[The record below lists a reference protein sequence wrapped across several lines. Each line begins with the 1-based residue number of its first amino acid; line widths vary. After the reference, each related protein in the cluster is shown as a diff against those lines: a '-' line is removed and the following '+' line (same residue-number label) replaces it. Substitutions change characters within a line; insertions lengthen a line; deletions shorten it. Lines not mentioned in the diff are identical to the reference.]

1 MSGKELRGI
10 RKMIN
15 KTSWKKRLAL
25 GLSGGF
31 LMLNTAIV
39 FAAPV
44 ELTLED
50 SIAMALQNNQAIKIS
65 DIELQSA
72 EWAIKEAKG
81 GKLFSVNVNHS
92 DKRAKSHS
100 ATSLTYGN
108 TFSNTITA
116 KMNLYTGGQVEA
128 GIKKAELGYKVA
140 DLGVDESKQQ
150 VKLDATTG
158 YFNILQAV
166 NVMKVTQESV
176 EMMAGH
182 LKNVEAQYGVGVVAK
197 SDVLRSEV
205 EVANYQQKMII
216 AQNNYELAVSK
227 LNNVI
232 GLPLGTE
239 LKLKD
244 ELKNEKYDLSMEDS
258 IKEAM
263 LHRPEAIQADYS
275 IAIAKESIKVAKGEN
290 LPTVSA
296 AASTGWN
303 DTKFPGMENNGW
315 SIGLSA
321 DWNAFDSGVTKAK
334 IKQANA
340 AELKA
345 VQTAQQTKDTIQ
357 LQVRQAYLNMNEAE
371 KRIPSTQV
379 AVEKAEEDFKISGV
393 RYSAGVGTNIDV
405 LDAQVALTQA
415 KNNYIQA
422 MYDFNTSRANL
433 DKAIGRMTVHN

>member
-1 MSGKELRGI
+1 
-10 RKMIN
+10 MI
-15 KTSWKKRLAL
+15 KKSSWKKRLAL

-50 SIAMALQNNQAIKIS
+50 SISMALQNNQAVKIS

-92 DKRAKSHS
+92 DKRVKSHS

-116 KMNLYTGGQVEA
+116 KINLYTGGQVEA
-128 GIKKAELGYKVA
+128 GIKKAELNYKVA

-158 YFNILQAV
+158 YFNILQAA
-166 NVMKVTQESV
+166 NVMKVTEESV
-176 EMMAGH
+176 EMMVGH
-182 LKNVEAQYGVGVVAK
+182 LKNVQAQYGVGVVAK

-216 AQNNYELAVSK
+216 AQNDYELAVSK

-244 ELKNEKYDLSMEDS
+244 ELKEQKYDLTMEES
-258 IKEAM
+258 IKEAL
-263 LHRPEAIQADYS
+263 LHRPEAIQADYN

-321 DWNAFDSGVTKAK
+321 DWNAFDSGVTKSK

-379 AVEKAEEDFKISGV
+379 AVEKAEEDFKIAGV

-433 DKAIGRMTVHN
+433 DKAIGRMTIHN